1 MSVFSLLRALLAGA
15 SLYVLGGAVAIGF
28 VVAGPVLAAC
38 GFLLIV
44 VTLAL
49 FCLPS
54 RGGPR

>member
-1 MSVFSLLRALLAGA
+1 MTALALVRALFAGA
-15 SLYVLGGAVAIGF
+15 SLYVLGGAVAVGA

-49 FCLPS
+49 FCLPDRRS
-54 RGGPR
+54 R